1 MSPPS
6 DPAAGFPAHYQ
17 HKGVTHAESKKRIQ
31 RRRRRN
37 KVLKLAKG
45 FRGARGKLFRSATE
59 AVDRALNYAFRDR
72 KVKKRDFR
80 ALWIARI
87 NAASRDNGLSYS
99 RLVFGLKKAE
109 IGLDRKILAQL
120 AVVDPA
126 GFSAVVAK
134 AKAQLQ

>member
-1 MSPPS
+1 MPR
-6 DPAAGFPAHYQ
+6 AKRGFKA
-17 HKGVTHAESKKRIQ
+17 
-31 RRRRRN
+31 RRRRN

-99 RLVFGLKKAE
+99 RLVYGLKKAE

-126 GFSAVVAK
+126 GFSVVVAK